1 MKLSQLKQLIYEE
14 VESVLENEFESAI
27 DPNMFD
33 DVPTVNMYID
43 DSDGQDKMFIDIS
56 AMYHSGDNGKVAVL
70 KKNPELRQQ
79 IVATLQKEIQA
90 LFRNTIHSL
99 AGEPFGLKEKQD
111 IMKLSELKQII
122 RQEIQTVLV
131 EAKKAKK
138 KAKLDPVGKEDDD
151 VDNDGKSNTKSD
163 KYLLNRRKTI
173 GKNIAKS
180 KK

>member
-14 VESVLENEFESAI
+14 VESVLENEFEAI
-27 DPNMFD
+27 VDPNMFD

-43 DSDGQDKMFIDIS
+43 DSEGQDKMFIDIS

-79 IVATLQKEIQA
+79 VVSTLQKEIQA
-90 LFRNTIHSL
+90 LFRKTIHSL

-111 IMKLSELKQII
+111 TMKLSELKQII

-138 KAKLDPVGKEDDD
+138 KVKLDPVGKEDDD
-151 VDNDGKSNTKSD
+151 VDNDGKKNTKSD
-163 KYLLNRRKTI
+163 KYLLNRRKTV